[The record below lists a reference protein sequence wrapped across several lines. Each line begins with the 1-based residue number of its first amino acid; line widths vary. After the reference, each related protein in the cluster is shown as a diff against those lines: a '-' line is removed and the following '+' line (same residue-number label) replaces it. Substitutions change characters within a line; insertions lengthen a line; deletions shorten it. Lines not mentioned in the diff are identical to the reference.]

1 MQTKLS
7 LKPGQNGTKKWTEIY
22 GERLVSVRYRYDAK
36 KGKRFK
42 TVEIIV
48 EERDWS
54 PDGSRFEPAWNV
66 SDMLGIRVGVEES
79 EIREK
84 VKQSGGIWRPRQKL
98 WELSYGSIRA
108 LGLEGRIV
116 SGP

>member
-7 LKPGQNGTKKWTEIY
+7 LRPGQNGTKKWLEIY
-22 GERLVSVRYRYDAK
+22 GERLVSVRYRYDAQ
-36 KGKRFK
+36 KRKRYK

-54 PDGSRFEPAWNV
+54 PETRVEGPAWNKT
-66 SDMLGIRVGVEES
+66 DMLGIRVEGWEK

-84 VKQSGGIWRPRQKL
+84 VKKSGGIWRPRQKL
-98 WELSYGSIRA
+98 WELSYGNILA
-108 LGLEGRIV
+108 LGLEGGIIT
-116 SGP
+116 GT